1 MEGRRR
7 RRRNICGCGVGHRDA
22 AAAHWAG
29 IAQRQPRD
37 DAVGVV
43 QVTTGEQARGRRGQE
58 GVGADGADQRAVGDG
73 DGGQGGDGLRR
84 RRL

>member
-1 MEGRRR
+1 MLG
-7 RRRNICGCGVGHRDA
+7 
-22 AAAHWAG
+22 
-29 IAQRQPRD
+29 QPPD

-43 QVTTGEQARGRRGQE
+43 QVAAGEPARGRRGRE
-58 GVGADGADQRAVGDG
+58 GVGADDAVQPGVRHG